1 MVMLVGHDGSEN
13 AAKMSQ
19 RLPLM
24 GSEATQSVTS
34 SEEDSSETPEY
45 ETVRRRVMDELSVYT
60 DQDYVFEDDN
70 TDVSPEFAQCFPS
83 SMDLLESDSCDV
95 MTQASFNDCDTVCDS
110 SLVEV
115 EAFKGDLWAEMHS
128 KSHSP
133 VTSAESR
140 KQTKY
145 NRYRDLQAPHKKEEA
160 VPHRFEHFTDI
171 TGEATTQ
178 SIYEKLDEKVQQLLM
193 GNRDDIET
201 LQYHLDV
208 MKLSTPG
215 KTKKYPSP
223 RTESMDNIDPIESLT
238 SQPIFTKRCPT
249 LDEVRR
255 QEAKYLASLS
265 KARPSSFVYSPKI
278 EAD

>member
-1 MVMLVGHDGSEN
+1 
-13 AAKMSQ
+13 
-19 RLPLM
+19 
-24 GSEATQSVTS
+24 
-34 SEEDSSETPEY
+34 
-45 ETVRRRVMDELSVYT
+45 
-60 DQDYVFEDDN
+60 
-70 TDVSPEFAQCFPS
+70 
-83 SMDLLESDSCDV
+83 
-95 MTQASFNDCDTVCDS
+95 
-110 SLVEV
+110 
-115 EAFKGDLWAEMHS
+115 
-128 KSHSP
+128 
-133 VTSAESR
+133 
-140 KQTKY
+140 
-145 NRYRDLQAPHKKEEA
+145 LQAPHKKEEA

-223 RTESMDNIDPIESLT
+223 RTESMDNVDPIESLT